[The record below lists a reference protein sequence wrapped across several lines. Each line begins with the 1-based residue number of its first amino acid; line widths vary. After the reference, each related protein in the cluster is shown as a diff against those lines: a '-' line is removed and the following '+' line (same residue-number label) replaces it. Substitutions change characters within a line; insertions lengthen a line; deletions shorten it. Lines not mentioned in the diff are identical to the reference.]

1 MRRVLLILAIV
12 AAAAILAAPADAGK
26 RSGQGPSGI
35 DGTVFNSTCPGP
47 CIYPPPPQPQYTG
60 GGLTV
65 QIRRAGDGT
74 LVESLNPTDGH
85 FRVRVR
91 RGFYDVSASIA
102 QPQPAPQPQGNA
114 AIPQSCW
121 QGDSQRVQ
129 VRRHRFTRV
138 ALHVQNACI
147 V

>member
-1 MRRVLLILAIV
+1 MRRLLLTLAIV
-12 AAAAILAAPADAGK
+12 AAVGTLAAPANAGK
-26 RSGQGPSGI
+26 RSGHGPSGI

-60 GGLTV
+60 EGLTV

-74 LVESLNPTDGH
+74 LVETLNPTDGR

-91 RGFYDVSASIA
+91 RGFYDVSATAA
-102 QPQPAPQPQGNA
+102 QPQPTPQGR

-121 QGDSQRVQ
+121 QGDSQRVK
-129 VRRHRFTRV
+129 VRRHRFTHV
-138 ALHVQNACI
+138 ELHVQNAC
-147 V
+147 VL